1 MPPPSPST
9 KHLSDASKILADQSS
24 YGNYLAVSG
33 LLSPL
38 LYSALHS
45 SPRIRSLSVS
55 LLSALATP
63 ANTSFLLA
71 LVEQGCVPPLFIMSE
86 LAPPKYTPGRIFA
99 ERLLG
104 CLRELAFG
112 KAGEITATGR
122 RLMNTLSLSGSN
134 ALRANVA
141 GGLLLLTAGD
151 ARARRE
157 LVFPKGRG
165 GGGGG
170 GGADSSELEAV
181 GLVDVVVSMI
191 QVGRGGGGGAGVA
204 GAR

>member
-1 MPPPSPST
+1 
-9 KHLSDASKILADQSS
+9 
-24 YGNYLAVSG
+24 
-33 LLSPL
+33 
-38 LYSALHS
+38 
-45 SPRIRSLSVS
+45 
-55 LLSALATP
+55 
-63 ANTSFLLA
+63 
-71 LVEQGCVPPLFIMSE
+71 MSE

-104 CLRELAFG
+104 CRRELAFG
-112 KAGEITATGR
+112 QAGDITAPGR

-170 GGADSSELEAV
+170 EADSSELEAV